1 MPELVLGA
9 PEEFAKARRDFG
21 NNRIYATAYGALHVE
36 PFYGRLLKTLTPPSE
51 TRQDTTWTV
60 PKDTHDPRILYS
72 DVIPSQRNAKP
83 EGAHSIVELTY
94 NLDDGEGDVP
104 TRVMIL
110 NSTPR
115 PCPGVKKI
123 KVIAGRVSVYGGFTP
138 LNE

>member
-1 MPELVLGA
+1 MAELILGEPEA
-9 PEEFAKARRDFG
+9 YSKARKISGD
-21 NNRIYATAYGALHVE
+21 NKIYATKYGVLHVE
-36 PFYGRLLKTLTPPSE
+36 PNYGRLLKTLTPPSE
-51 TRQDTTWTV
+51 PRQDTTWTV
-60 PKDTHDPRILYS
+60 PTDTHDPRILYS

-83 EGAHSIVELTY
+83 EVAHSVVELTY

-123 KVIAGRVSVYGGFTP
+123 KCIVGRVSVYGGFTP